1 MIGVTTGFPSLAGE
15 MSEGQRGRKQLTM
28 ATLEENVAAYEDMR
42 EDLETH
48 HMHQWV
54 VIYDK
59 ELVGTFPDFQD
70 AADKAVTNFGPGP
83 YHIKKIGEPPLQI
96 ATSWRFVQTRASD

>member
-1 MIGVTTGFPSLAGE
+1 
-15 MSEGQRGRKQLTM
+15 M
-28 ATLEENVAAYEDMR
+28 ATLEENVAAYEEMR
-42 EDLETH
+42 DELETN

-59 ELVGTFPDFQD
+59 ELVGTFTDFQE
-70 AADKAVTNFGPGP
+70 AANEAVTRFGSGP

-96 ATSWRFVQTRASD
+96 APTLRFTLTHAHDRPPR

>member
-1 MIGVTTGFPSLAGE
+1 MVTL
-15 MSEGQRGRKQLTM
+15 Q
-28 ATLEENVAAYEDMR
+28 ENVAAYEQMR

-59 ELVGTFPDFQD
+59 ELVGTFPDLQQ
-70 AADKAVTNFGPGP
+70 AADEAVTRFGPGP

-96 ATSWRFVQTRASD
+96 APTLRFTLSYAND